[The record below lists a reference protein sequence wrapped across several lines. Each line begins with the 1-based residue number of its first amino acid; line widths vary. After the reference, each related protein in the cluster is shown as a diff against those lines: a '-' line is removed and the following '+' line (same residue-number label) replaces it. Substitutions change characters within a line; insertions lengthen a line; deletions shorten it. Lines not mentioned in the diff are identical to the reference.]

1 LPKLFGFSSPEM
13 LEVRVNQAHLLNLP
27 IGVPDLFNPRG
38 FVRELFTIH
47 SFTAFAEVR
56 DLRPVRSIG
65 AE

>member
-1 LPKLFGFSSPEM
+1 
-13 LEVRVNQAHLLNLP
+13 VRVNQAHLLNLP